1 MGGHSPEPP
10 LSSHWVRSDPET
22 AGLVAPWEGEA
33 VVVVVVAVTINEVLD
48 VPELIDVAGDA
59 DGTIMVE
66 AKLLL
71 RLL

>member
-1 MGGHSPEPP
+1 M
-10 LSSHWVRSDPET
+10 
-22 AGLVAPWEGEA
+22 APWEGEA